1 MSPRYY
7 VVFVQHNKEAGAE
20 NRTVPSAFD
29 SLKDAYQKY
38 YEQLAKDMKNVTLD
52 WSVGYI
58 LDNFGNV
65 IESKYWT
72 DIEEPEEESEPI
84 EELTE

>member
-1 MSPRYY
+1 MKPRYY
-7 VVFVQHNKEAGAE
+7 VMFVQHNKEAQAE
-20 NRTVPSAFD
+20 NRTIPSGFD
-29 SLKDAYQKY
+29 SIKDAYQKY

-58 LDNFGNV
+58 LDNFGNI

-72 DIEEPEEESEPI
+72 DIEEPK
-84 EELTE
+84 EELEPVEEPTE